1 MHNLLIK
8 GGKLLAPQNGYHYS
22 ELDILLENGRIKE
35 IGENIN
41 AQGIEILKLN
51 GEIIT
56 AGFIDIHTHCYKGKS
71 SIGTEADL
79 IGIQRG
85 STTIFDAGTSGPLN
99 YEDFKENIIKKSK
112 TQIFSFLNISDYG
125 LNTLSE
131 LSNLQ
136 EINEEQILKIVKEN
150 RHNILG
156 IKVRASSSVVGKN
169 GIIPIKLGKEIAK
182 KAQLPLMVHI
192 GNYPPG
198 VIDVIELLEKDD
210 IVTHSYHGKKNGL
223 FNEDETLK
231 REVEVARQ
239 RGVKFD
245 VGHGSESFSFDT
257 FKIALKS
264 NFRPDFI
271 STDLYHRN
279 MVKPVGSLLNVITKL
294 IACGMTLEECV
305 DKVTW
310 DVAKFFNLNN
320 IGQLKRGAQGDLTIF
335 NIKDCNE
342 TLKDS
347 YGNKQVIQKKL
358 ELRFVV
364 VTGGGDSEV
373 FRFDKE

>member
-1 MHNLLIK
+1 MYNLLIK
-8 GGKLLAPQNGYHYS
+8 GGKLLAPQNGYHYR

-35 IGENIN
+35 IGGNIN
-41 AQGIEILKLN
+41 AQGIKILKLN

-71 SIGTEADL
+71 AIGTEADL
-79 IGIQRG
+79 IGIKRG

-99 YEDFKENIIKKSK
+99 YEDFKENSIIKSK
-112 TQIFSFLNISDYG
+112 THIFTFLNISDYG

-231 REVEVARQ
+231 REVEFARQ

-347 YGNKQVIQKKL
+347 YGNEQVIQKKL